1 MGKFKEVPE
10 WKYLRME
17 KPACANIQG
26 NLCLC
31 VYYSFEEILP
41 FGRKHWCSYFDWY
54 TYFQGTSHMSR
65 RQIQSDIVSKGCVNF
80 KPVMRKL

>member
-1 MGKFKEVPE
+1 MEKFKEVPE
-10 WKYLRME
+10 WEYIRMK
-17 KPACANIQG
+17 KPACANRQG

-41 FGRKHWCSYFDWY
+41 FARKHWCSYFEGES
-54 TYFQGTSHMSR
+54 FQGTCHMVR